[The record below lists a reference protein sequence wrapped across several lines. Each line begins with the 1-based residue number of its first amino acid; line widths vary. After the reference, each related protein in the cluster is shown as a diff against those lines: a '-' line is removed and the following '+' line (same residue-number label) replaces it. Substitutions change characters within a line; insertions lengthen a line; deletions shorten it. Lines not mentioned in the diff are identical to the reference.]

1 MASSDVRFTLGEARA
16 NLLARPALTVAMVVT
31 FAASLAA
38 PALLEMTFVVDNIRY
53 HNNLTSIGYSTLSID
68 AKPEVGATLD
78 STDCE
83 RQHARPAVIAAVW
96 TRDPQPRRA
105 WNVNGPELS
114 TTPIGGDVTTWLRHV
129 PQPAAGAGATP
140 IDARA
145 VIIDDDSLLAAPNPT
160 NGRGT
165 ITIVTPTAT
174 ASSDVVIADLASFG
188 QGYQTNVMIID
199 PQPGPIS
206 RCLLLTELATHSTT
220 LTAYRTAYPGVDG
233 YTVRWNLANA
243 DQFQNPI
250 DRYLERP
257 SRHAWILASML
268 PTLVWQ
274 LIQFIRRADR
284 AWYRIIGLSTIRNLA
299 LITTELILT
308 ISVSAFIATTLL
320 IAQTHAADY
329 PTTISTIGADTFL
342 RTIVAT
348 AGMTLATNLYLAL
361 RSSRTAIDVLKDR

>member
-31 FAASLAA
+31 FVASLAA
-38 PALLEMTFVVDNIRY
+38 PALLEMTFVVDNTRY

-78 STDCE
+78 SADCE
-83 RQHARPAVIAAVW
+83 RQDSRPEVIAAVW

-114 TTPIGGDVTTWLRHV
+114 TTPVGGDVTTWLRHV
-129 PQPAAGAGATP
+129 PQPAATT

-160 NGRGT
+160 SSRGT

-174 ASSDVVIADLASFG
+174 ASSDVVTADLASFG

-206 RCLLLTELATHSTT
+206 RCLLLTELATHSPT

-257 SRHAWILASML
+257 SRHAWILAALL

-284 AWYRIIGLSTIRNLA
+284 AWYRIIGLDTIRILA
-299 LITTELILT
+299 LITTELILM

-329 PTTISTIGADTFL
+329 PTTITTIGAGTFL

-348 AGMTLATNLYLAL
+348 TGMTLATNLYVAL